1 MLYFIADVMR
11 ELDFG
16 DYNDK
21 LSKSGREVLAMA
33 IEESRKRDQNYLAA
47 EHLFLALVKVEKK
60 LFEEM
65 VRDLRLSPDDIIK
78 DISQHL
84 DLSKQYVGKGLK
96 ITFSMKSIFRLAWI
110 NTFQCGRSKIE
121 SFDLLSAIFQE
132 GNNIPVEIF
141 RLYGIEPEHVVRRIS
156 DRVKNRELQEK
167 ELKRKFDLPRHLK
180 HFTTNLNYLARQGK
194 LPPIIGR
201 EPEINKV
208 IEILSHVDRPNSVML
223 LGEPGVGKSAV
234 AEGMAQ
240 KLEFEPHMLPERLRG
255 CQVLQLHLNMLIA
268 GTMFRGM
275 FEDRI
280 ENIISELKERHDLI
294 LFIDEAHTLIGAGAA
309 LGAPA
314 DAANIFKS
322 SLARGEIRIIGATT
336 NTEYRQF
343 FQEDEALA
351 RRFRPVKIQEPSLD
365 ETRQIL
371 EGLITRF
378 ESNYSVQI
386 TDEAIDAALEMAKR
400 YNRGLHLPDKVIGW
414 LDTAAVKAQIRNEER
429 IVRKEDVVAVIA
441 EESEI
446 PQDMVIRETF
456 DRFKSIEMDLQK
468 RIVGQTEAIDKLSR
482 RLRLNK
488 GPLKEN
494 FYRPDGV
501 FLFLGPTGVGKTELA
516 KALAESLFGD
526 EHKMVRIDLSEY
538 QDSGVSIEKLIGMPR
553 GIVGSER
560 GGILTTQIRDN
571 PYTVVLLDEV
581 EKAHPHLLSLFLQV
595 FDEGWLTDGRG
606 KKVYFSDAIIIM
618 TSNLGSHLFKSAL
631 QPLGFLNERENLGV
645 LKREILKETE
655 RVFTPEFRNRIDE
668 VVVFAP
674 LSREQVKGIAER
686 YVQHIEETM
695 KPVGKRLIVTPEALD
710 EIVTLGYSYE
720 YGARFLK
727 RTIDEKIKIPL
738 TSQWNEGD
746 TFIAEVLNDQLTVHP
761 LIAELI

>member
-1 MLYFIADVMR
+1 MR

-21 LSKSGREVLAMA
+21 LSKSGREVLALA
-33 IEESRKRDQNYLAA
+33 IEESRRRDQNYLAA
-47 EHLFLALVKVEKK
+47 EHLFLALVKIERK
-60 LFEEM
+60 LFEDM
-65 VRDLRLSPDDIIK
+65 VRDMRLSPDDIIK

-121 SFDLLSAIFQE
+121 SFDLLCAIFQE

-156 DRVKNRELQEK
+156 ERVKNRELQEK

-180 HFTTNLNYLARQGK
+180 HFTTNLNYLARQNK

-201 EPEINKV
+201 EYEINKV
-208 IEILSHVDRPNSVML
+208 IEILSHIDRPNSVML

-234 AEGMAQ
+234 AEGLAQ
-240 KLEFEPHMLPERLRG
+240 RLEFEGHMMPDRLRG

-294 LFIDEAHTLIGAGAA
+294 LFVDEAHTLIGAGAA

-336 NTEYRQF
+336 TTEYRQY
-343 FQEDEALA
+343 FQEDEALS
-351 RRFRPVKIQEPSLD
+351 RRFRVVKISEPSLN
-365 ETRQIL
+365 ETRQIV
-371 EGLITRF
+371 EGLIPRF
-378 ESNYSVQI
+378 ETNYSVRI
-386 TDEAIDAALEMAKR
+386 SDEAIDTALQMAAR
-400 YNRGLHLPDKVIGW
+400 YNRALHLPDKVIGW
-414 LDTAAVKAQIRNEER
+414 LDTAAVKVQIRNEEK
-429 IVRKEDVVAVIA
+429 IVKREDVVNVIA

-446 PQDMVIRETF
+446 PQDMVVRDVS
-456 DRFKSIEMDLQK
+456 DRFDGIEERLTQ
-468 RIVGQTEAIDKLSR
+468 RVVGQVEAIDKLAQ

-494 FYRPDGV
+494 FFRPDGV

-516 KALAESLFGD
+516 KALAECLFGD

-571 PYTVVLLDEV
+571 PYTVVLLDEM

-606 KKVYFSDAIIIM
+606 KKVYFSDSLIIM

-631 QPLGFLNERENLGV
+631 QPLGFLNERENV
-645 LKREILKETE
+645 SVVKREILKEMEKT
-655 RVFTPEFRNRIDE
+655 FSPEFRNRIDE
-668 VVVFAP
+668 VIVFAP
-674 LSREQVKGIAER
+674 LTHEEVKAIAEK
-686 YVQHIEETM
+686 YLSHIEATLNEA
-695 KPVGKRLIVTPEALD
+695 GKHLIVTPEAL
-710 EIVTLGYSYE
+710 ETLVRTGYSYA

-727 RTIDEKIKIPL
+727 RTIDEKVKIPL
-738 TSQWNEGD
+738 TNQWHQGD
-746 TFIAEVLNDQLTVHP
+746 TFLAEVIADQITLRPFIPQLT
-761 LIAELI
+761 

>member
-1 MLYFIADVMR
+1 MR

-21 LSKSGREVLAMA
+21 LSKSGREVLALA
-33 IEESRKRDQNYLAA
+33 IEESRRRDQNYLAA
-47 EHLFLALVKVEKK
+47 EHLFLALVKIERK

-121 SFDLLSAIFQE
+121 SFDLLCAIFQE

-141 RLYGIEPEHVVRRIS
+141 RLYGIEPEHVVRRINE
-156 DRVKNRELQEK
+156 RVKNRELQEK

-180 HFTTNLNYLARQGK
+180 HFTTNLNYLARQNK

-201 EPEINKV
+201 DLEITKV
-208 IEILSHVDRPNSVML
+208 VEILSHIDRPNSVML
-223 LGEPGVGKSAV
+223 LGEPGVGKSAI
-234 AEGMAQ
+234 AEGLAQ
-240 KLEFEPHMLPERLRG
+240 RVEFESHAMPERLRG

-294 LFIDEAHTLIGAGAA
+294 LFVDEAHTLIGAGAA

-336 NTEYRQF
+336 TTEFRQY

-351 RRFRPVKIQEPSLD
+351 RRFRIVKINEPSLV
-365 ETRQIL
+365 ETRRIV
-371 EGLITRF
+371 EGLIPRF
-378 ESNYSVQI
+378 ETNYSVRVAE
-386 TDEAIDAALEMAKR
+386 DAIETALQMASR

-414 LDTAAVKAQIRNEER
+414 LDTAAVKVQIRDDER
-429 IVRKEDVVAVIA
+429 VVRKEDVVAVIA

-446 PQDMVIRETF
+446 PCDLIVRDISERFNDLEEKLSQRVI
-456 DRFKSIEMDLQK
+456 
-468 RIVGQTEAIDKLSR
+468 GQMEAIQKLSQ

-494 FYRPDGV
+494 FFRPDGV

-516 KALAESLFGD
+516 KALAECLFGE

-560 GGILTTQIRDN
+560 GGVLTTQIRDN
-571 PYTVVLLDEV
+571 PYTVVLLDEM

-606 KKVYFSDAIIIM
+606 KKVYFSDSIIIM
-618 TSNLGSHLFKSAL
+618 TSNLGSHFFKSAL
-631 QPLGFLNERENLGV
+631 QPLGYLNERENINV
-645 LKREILKETE
+645 IKREILKEME
-655 RVFTPEFRNRIDE
+655 RVFSPEFRNRIDE
-668 VVVFAP
+668 VIVFAP
-674 LSREQVKGIAER
+674 LTQEQVRTIAEK
-686 YVQHIEETM
+686 YLQSIEKAMLE
-695 KPVGKRLIVTPEALD
+695 VGKQLFVSPEAMDQL
-710 EIVTLGYSYE
+710 VASGYSYQ

-727 RTIDEKIKIPL
+727 RTIDERIKIPVTNL
-738 TSQWNEGD
+738 WNQAD
-746 TFIAEVLNDQLTVHP
+746 AFA
-761 LIAELI
+761 AELVDEKIVIRPMIPELT

>member
-1 MLYFIADVMR
+1 MR

-21 LSKSGREVLAMA
+21 LSKSGREVLALA
-33 IEESRKRDQNYLAA
+33 IEESRRRDQNYLAA
-47 EHLFLALVKVEKK
+47 EHLFLALAKIERK
-60 LFEEM
+60 LFEDLS
-65 VRDLRLSPDDIIK
+65 RDLRLTPDDIIK

-121 SFDLLSAIFQE
+121 SFDLLCAIFQE

-141 RLYGIEPEHVVRRIS
+141 RLYGIEPEHVVRRIT
-156 DRVKNRELQEK
+156 DRVKNRELQER
-167 ELKRKFDLPRHLK
+167 ELKKKFDLPRHLK

-201 EPEINKV
+201 EKEIWKV
-208 IEILSHVDRPNSVML
+208 VEILSHIDRPNSVML
-223 LGEPGVGKSAV
+223 LGEPGVGKSAI
-234 AEGMAQ
+234 AEGLAQ
-240 KLEFEPHMLPERLRG
+240 KLEFEGHLLPERLRG

-280 ENIISELKERHDLI
+280 ENIISELREHRELL
-294 LFIDEAHTLIGAGAA
+294 LFVDEAHTLIGAGAA

-322 SLARGEIRIIGATT
+322 SLARGEIRMIGATT
-336 NTEYRQF
+336 NTEYRQY

-351 RRFRPVKIQEPSLD
+351 RRFRMVKIKEPSLT

-371 EGLITRF
+371 EGLIPRF
-378 ESNYSVQI
+378 ESNYGVQVS
-386 TDEAIDAALEMAKR
+386 DAAIDAALDMAAR
-400 YNRGLHLPDKVIGW
+400 YGRSLHLPDKVIGW
-414 LDTAAVKAQIRNEER
+414 LDTAAVKVQIRNESKVV
-429 IVRKEDVVAVIA
+429 IKDDVVTVIA

-446 PQDMVIRETF
+446 PEDMVVRDTTE
-456 DRFKSIEMDLQK
+456 RFLDL
-468 RIVGQTEAIDKLSR
+468 EEKLSR
-482 RLRLNK
+482 RVVGQQQALEKLGLRLRLNK

-516 KALAESLFGD
+516 KALAEFLFGD
-526 EHKMVRIDLSEY
+526 EHKMIRIDLSEY

-560 GGILTTQIRDN
+560 GGILTSQLRDN
-571 PYTVVLLDEV
+571 PYTVVLLDEI
-581 EKAHPHLLSLFLQV
+581 EKAHPHLMSLFLQA

-606 KKVYFSDAIIIM
+606 KKVYFSDSIIIM

-631 QPLGFLNERENLGV
+631 QPLGYLNERENLATV
-645 LKREILKETE
+645 KREILKESE
-655 RVFTPEFRNRIDE
+655 KIFSPEFRNRIDE
-668 VVVFAP
+668 IVVFSP
-674 LSREQVKGIAER
+674 LTHDEVKEIAEN
-686 YVQHIEETM
+686 YLHQIEATLALAEKRMMVSPETLE
-695 KPVGKRLIVTPEALD
+695 KLVE
-710 EIVTLGYSYE
+710 LGYSYQ

-727 RTIDEKIKIPL
+727 RTIDEKIRLPI
-738 TSQWNEGD
+738 TTQWHEGD
-746 TFIAEVLNDQLTVHP
+746 TFVVEVIEDQIVVHP
-761 LIAELI
+761 LLSALI

>member
-1 MLYFIADVMR
+1 MR

-21 LSKSGREVLAMA
+21 LSKSGREVLALA
-33 IEESRKRDQNYLAA
+33 IEESRRRDQNYLAA
-47 EHLFLALVKVEKK
+47 EHLFLALAKIERK
-60 LFEEM
+60 LFEDLS
-65 VRDLRLSPDDIIK
+65 RDLRLSPDDIIK

-121 SFDLLSAIFQE
+121 SFDLLCAIFQE

-141 RLYGIEPEHVVRRIS
+141 RLYGIEPEHVVRRIT
-156 DRVKNRELQEK
+156 DRVKNREIQER
-167 ELKRKFDLPRHLK
+167 ELKKKFDLPRHLK

-201 EPEINKV
+201 EKEIWKV
-208 IEILSHVDRPNSVML
+208 VEILSHIDRPNSVML
-223 LGEPGVGKSAV
+223 LGEPGVGKSAI
-234 AEGMAQ
+234 AEGLAQ
-240 KLEFEPHMLPERLRG
+240 KLEFESHLLPERLRG
-255 CQVLQLHLNMLIA
+255 SQVLQLHLNMLIA

-280 ENIISELKERHDLI
+280 ENIISELREHRDLI
-294 LFIDEAHTLIGAGAA
+294 LFVDEAHTLIGAGAA

-322 SLARGEIRIIGATT
+322 SLARGEIRMIGATT
-336 NTEYRQF
+336 NTEYRQY

-351 RRFRPVKIQEPSLD
+351 RRFRSVKIKEPSVA

-371 EGLITRF
+371 EGLIPRF

-386 TDEAIDAALEMAKR
+386 SDDAIDAALEMASR
-400 YNRGLHLPDKVIGW
+400 YGRSLHLPDKVIGW
-414 LDTAAVKAQIRNEER
+414 LDTASVKVQIRGEGK
-429 IVRKEDVVAVIA
+429 IVAKEDVVSVIA

-446 PQDMVIRETF
+446 PEDMVIRDTT
-456 DRFKSIEMDLQK
+456 DRFIDLEEK
-468 RIVGQTEAIDKLSR
+468 LSRRVIGQREAIDKLAQ

-516 KALAESLFGD
+516 KTLAEFLFGD

-560 GGILTTQIRDN
+560 GGILTTQLRDN

-581 EKAHPHLLSLFLQV
+581 EKAHPHLLSLFLQA
-595 FDEGWLTDGRG
+595 FDEGWITDGRG
-606 KKVYFSDAIIIM
+606 KKVYFSDSIIIM
-618 TSNLGSHLFKSAL
+618 TSNLGSNLFKSAL
-631 QPLGFLNERENLGV
+631 QPLGFLNERENLNV
-645 LKREILKETE
+645 VKREILKESE
-655 RVFTPEFRNRIDE
+655 RVFSPEFRNRIDE

-674 LSREQVKGIAER
+674 LTHEEVKEITENYLHQIEATLAIAE
-686 YVQHIEETM
+686 
-695 KPVGKRLIVTPEALD
+695 KRIIVSPEAIEKL
-710 EIVTLGYSYE
+710 VMLGYSYH

-727 RTIDEKIKIPL
+727 RTIDEKIRLPI
-738 TSQWNEGD
+738 TTQWREGD
-746 TFIAEVLNDQLTVHP
+746 TFVVEVIDDQIVVHP
-761 LIAELI
+761 VLSALI

>member
-1 MLYFIADVMR
+1 MR

-21 LSKSGREVLAMA
+21 LSKTGRDVLALA
-33 IEESRKRDQNYLAA
+33 IEESRRRDQNYLAA
-47 EHLFLALVKVEKK
+47 EHLFLALVKVERK

-65 VRDLRLSPDDIIK
+65 VRDLRLSPEDIIK

-121 SFDLLSAIFQE
+121 SFDLLCGIFQE

-156 DRVKNRELQEK
+156 DRVKSRELQEK
-167 ELKRKFDLPRHLK
+167 ELKKKFDLPRHLK

-201 EPEINKV
+201 EHEINKV
-208 IEILSHVDRPNSVML
+208 VEILSHIDRPNSVML
-223 LGEPGVGKSAV
+223 LGEPGVGKSAI
-234 AEGMAQ
+234 AEGLAQ
-240 KLEFEPHMLPERLRG
+240 KLEFEHQTLPERLRG
-255 CQVLQLHLNMLIA
+255 CQILQLHLNMLIA

-280 ENIISELKERHDLI
+280 ENIISELREHHDLI

-336 NTEYRQF
+336 NTEYRQY

-351 RRFRPVKIQEPSLD
+351 RRFRSVKISEPSLL
-365 ETRQIL
+365 ETRRIL

-378 ESNYSVQI
+378 ETNYSVRI
-386 TDEAIDAALEMAKR
+386 SEDAIEAALEMASR
-400 YNRGLHLPDKVIGW
+400 YNRALHLPDKVIGW
-414 LDTAAVKAQIRNEER
+414 LDTAAVKVQIQNQNKV
-429 IVRKEDVVAVIA
+429 VRREDVISVIA
-441 EESEI
+441 EESDI
-446 PQDMVIRETF
+446 PSDMVIRDTAA
-456 DRFKSIEMDLQK
+456 RFENLEQDLS
-468 RIVGQTEAIDKLSR
+468 RRVVGQKEAIAKLTQ

-488 GPLKEN
+488 GPLKDN

-560 GGILTTQIRDN
+560 GGILTTQLRDN
-571 PYTVVLLDEV
+571 PYTVVLLDEM

-606 KKVYFSDAIIIM
+606 KKVYFSDAIVIM
-618 TSNLGSHLFKSAL
+618 TSNLGSHLFRSAL
-631 QPLGFLNERENLGV
+631 QPLGFLNERENINV
-645 LKREILKETE
+645 VKREILKEME
-655 RVFTPEFRNRIDE
+655 RVFSPEFRNRIDE
-668 VVVFAP
+668 VVVFSP
-674 LSREQVKGIAER
+674 LTEEEVRGIAEK
-686 YVQHIEETM
+686 YLEQIETTL
-695 KPVGKRLIVTPEALD
+695 KLASKRLIMTPQALD
-710 EIVTLGYSYE
+710 KIVSLGYSYA

-727 RTIDEKIKIPL
+727 RIIDEKIKMPI
-738 TSQWNEGD
+738 TSIWHQGE
-746 TFIAEVLNDQLTVHP
+746 TFIAEVQRDQIVVHP
-761 LIAELI
+761 LIAELT

>member
-1 MLYFIADVMR
+1 MR

-21 LSKSGREVLAMA
+21 LSKSGREVLAVA
-33 IEESRKRDQNYLAA
+33 IEESRRREQNYLAA
-47 EHLFLALVKVEKK
+47 EHLFLALVKIERK
-60 LFEEM
+60 LFEDM
-65 VRDLRLSPDDIIK
+65 ARDLRLTPDDVIK

-121 SFDLLSAIFQE
+121 SYDLLCAIFQE

-156 DRVKNRELQEK
+156 DRIKNRELQEK

-180 HFTTNLNYLARQGK
+180 HFTTNLNYMARQGK

-201 EPEINKV
+201 EKEINKV
-208 IEILSHVDRPNSVML
+208 LEVLSHVDRPNSVML
-223 LGEPGVGKSAV
+223 LGEPGVGKSAI
-234 AEGMAQ
+234 AEGLAE
-240 KLEFEPHMLPERLRG
+240 KLEFDANSVPDRIRG
-255 CQVLQLHLNMLIA
+255 CQVLQLHLNMPIA

-280 ENIISELKERHDLI
+280 ENIISELRERHDLI

-322 SLARGEIRIIGATT
+322 SLARGEIRMIGATT
-336 NTEYRQF
+336 TTEYRQF

-351 RRFRPVKIQEPSLD
+351 RRFRTVKIKEPTLS
-365 ETRQIL
+365 ETREIL
-371 EGLITRF
+371 EGLIPRF
-378 ESNYSVQI
+378 ESNYSVRI
-386 TDEAIDAALEMAKR
+386 SEEAIDTALEMASR
-400 YNRGLHLPDKVIGW
+400 YNRSLHLPDKIIGW
-414 LDTAAVKAQIRNEER
+414 LDTASVKVQINKEEKVVTR
-429 IVRKEDVVAVIA
+429 EDVVTVIA

-446 PQDMVIRETF
+446 PEDMIIRDTSE
-456 DRFKSIEMDLQK
+456 RFLTLEEGLAR
-468 RIVGQTEAIDKLSR
+468 RIVGQTEAIEKLSQ

-516 KALAESLFGD
+516 KALAECLFGD

-560 GGILTTQIRDN
+560 GGVLTTQMRDN

-581 EKAHPHLLSLFLQV
+581 EKAHPHLLGLFLQT

-606 KKVYFSDAIIIM
+606 KKVYFSDSIIIM

-631 QPLGFLNERENLGV
+631 QPLGFLNELGNMNV
-645 LKREILKETE
+645 IKREILKEME
-655 RVFTPEFRNRIDE
+655 RVFSPEFRNRIDE
-668 VVVFAP
+668 VVVFTP
-674 LSREQVKGIAER
+674 LTREEVRIIAER
-686 YVQHIEETM
+686 YLQQIEATLNES
-695 KPVGKRLIVTPEALD
+695 GKRLVISPEALD
-710 EIVTLGYSYE
+710 AIVELGYSYA

-727 RTIDEKIKIPL
+727 RTIDDKVKIPVTNRWNEADTFLVEVTSSAEKIHVRPVLASL
-738 TSQWNEGD
+738 T
-746 TFIAEVLNDQLTVHP
+746 
-761 LIAELI
+761 

>member
-1 MLYFIADVMR
+1 MR

-21 LSKSGREVLAMA
+21 LSKSGREVLALA
-33 IEESRKRDQNYLAA
+33 IEESRRRDQNYLAA
-47 EHLFLALVKVEKK
+47 EHLFLALVKIERK
-60 LFEEM
+60 LFEDM
-65 VRDLRLSPDDIIK
+65 VRDLRLNPEDITK

-121 SFDLLSAIFQE
+121 SFDLLCAIFQE

-156 DRVKNRELQEK
+156 ERVKNRELQEK

-201 EPEINKV
+201 EMEINKV

-234 AEGMAQ
+234 AEGLAQ
-240 KLEFEPHMLPERLRG
+240 RLEFEGHLMPDRLRG

-294 LFIDEAHTLIGAGAA
+294 LFVDEAHTLIGAGAA

-336 NTEYRQF
+336 TTEYRQY

-351 RRFRPVKIQEPSLD
+351 RRFRIVKIQEPSLD
-365 ETRQIL
+365 ETRQII
-371 EGLITRF
+371 EGLIPRF
-378 ESNYSVQI
+378 ESNYAVRISE
-386 TDEAIDAALEMAKR
+386 EAIDVALQMASR
-400 YNRGLHLPDKVIGW
+400 YNRSLHLPDKVIGW
-414 LDTAAVKAQIRNEER
+414 LDTAAVKVQIRNEQK
-429 IVRKEDVVAVIA
+429 IVRREDVVSVIA

-446 PQDMVIRETF
+446 PQDLVVRDVS
-456 DRFKSIEMDLQK
+456 DRFEDLEE
-468 RIVGQTEAIDKLSR
+468 RLTRRVVGQTEAIQKLVK

-516 KALAESLFGD
+516 KALAECLFGD

-538 QDSGVSIEKLIGMPR
+538 QDGGVSIEKLIGMPR

-571 PYTVVLLDEV
+571 PYTVVLLDEM
-581 EKAHPHLLSLFLQV
+581 EKAHPHLQSLFLQV

-606 KKVYFSDAIIIM
+606 KKVYFSDSIVIM
-618 TSNLGSHLFKSAL
+618 TSNIGSHLFKSAL
-631 QPLGFLNERENLGV
+631 QPLGYLNDRENV
-645 LKREILKETE
+645 NVIKREVMKEME
-655 RVFTPEFRNRIDE
+655 KGFSPEFRNRIDE
-668 VVVFAP
+668 IIVFAP
-674 LSREQVKGIAER
+674 LTREQVRTIAEKYLTNLEATLR
-686 YVQHIEETM
+686 EA
-695 KPVGKRLIVTPEALD
+695 GKNLIVTPEALD
-710 EIVTLGYSYE
+710 TLVSQGYNYA

-727 RTIDEKIKIPL
+727 RSIDEKIKIPL
-738 TSQWNEGD
+738 TTQWNESD
-746 TFIAEVLNDQLTVHP
+746 SFL
-761 LIAELI
+761 AELVEEKVTVRPFIPELT

>member
-1 MLYFIADVMR
+1 MR

-21 LSKSGREVLAMA
+21 LSKSGREVLALA
-33 IEESRKRDQNYLAA
+33 IEESRRRDQNYLAA
-47 EHLFLALVKVEKK
+47 EHLFLALVKIERK
-60 LFEEM
+60 LFEDM
-65 VRDLRLSPDDIIK
+65 VRDMRLSPDDIIK

-121 SFDLLSAIFQE
+121 SFDLLCAIFQE

-156 DRVKNRELQEK
+156 ERVKNRELQEK

-180 HFTTNLNYLARQGK
+180 HFTTNLNYLARQNK

-201 EPEINKV
+201 EYEITKV
-208 IEILSHVDRPNSVML
+208 IEILSHIDRPNSVML

-234 AEGMAQ
+234 AEGLAQ
-240 KLEFEPHMLPERLRG
+240 RLEFEGHMMPDRLRG

-294 LFIDEAHTLIGAGAA
+294 LFVDEAHTLIGAGAA

-336 NTEYRQF
+336 TTEYRQY
-343 FQEDEALA
+343 FQEDEALS
-351 RRFRPVKIQEPSLD
+351 RRFRVVKISEPSLT
-365 ETRQIL
+365 ETRQIV
-371 EGLITRF
+371 EGLIPRF
-378 ESNYSVQI
+378 ETNYSVRI
-386 TDEAIDAALEMAKR
+386 SDEAIDTALQMAAR
-400 YNRGLHLPDKVIGW
+400 YNRALHLPDKVIGW
-414 LDTAAVKAQIRNEER
+414 LDTASVKVQIRNEEK
-429 IVRKEDVVAVIA
+429 IVKREDVVNVIA

-446 PQDMVIRETF
+446 PQDMVVRDVS
-456 DRFKSIEMDLQK
+456 DRFDGLEEKLSQ
-468 RIVGQTEAIDKLSR
+468 RVVGQFEAIEKLSQ

-494 FYRPDGV
+494 FFRPDGV

-516 KALAESLFGD
+516 KALAECLFGD

-571 PYTVVLLDEV
+571 PYTVVLLDEM

-606 KKVYFSDAIIIM
+606 KKVYFSDSLIIM

-631 QPLGFLNERENLGV
+631 QPLGFLNERENV
-645 LKREILKETE
+645 NVVKREILKEME
-655 RVFTPEFRNRIDE
+655 KQFSPEFRNRIDE
-668 VVVFAP
+668 TIVFAP
-674 LSREQVKGIAER
+674 LTHLEVKAIAEK
-686 YVQHIEETM
+686 YLSQIEVTLNEA
-695 KPVGKRLIVTPEALD
+695 GKHLIMTPEAL
-710 EIVTLGYSYE
+710 EKLVTMGYSYA

-727 RTIDEKIKIPL
+727 RTIDERVKIPL
-738 TSQWNEGD
+738 TNQWHQGD
-746 TFIAEVLNDQLTVHP
+746 TFLAEVIADQITVRPFIPQLT
-761 LIAELI
+761 

>member
-1 MLYFIADVMR
+1 MR

-21 LSKSGREVLAMA
+21 LSKSGREVLALA
-33 IEESRKRDQNYLAA
+33 IEESRRRDQNYLAA
-47 EHLFLALVKVEKK
+47 EHLFLALVKIERK
-60 LFEEM
+60 LFEDM
-65 VRDLRLSPDDIIK
+65 VRDLRLNPEDITK

-121 SFDLLSAIFQE
+121 SFDLLCAIFQE

-156 DRVKNRELQEK
+156 ERVKNRELQEK

-201 EPEINKV
+201 EMEINRV

-234 AEGMAQ
+234 AEGLAQ
-240 KLEFEPHMLPERLRG
+240 RLEFEGHLMPDRLRG

-294 LFIDEAHTLIGAGAA
+294 LFVDEAHTLIGAGAA

-336 NTEYRQF
+336 TTEYRQY

-351 RRFRPVKIQEPSLD
+351 RRFRIVKIPEPTLE
-365 ETRQIL
+365 ETRQII
-371 EGLITRF
+371 EGLIPRF
-378 ESNYSVQI
+378 ESNYAVRISE
-386 TDEAIDAALEMAKR
+386 EAIEVALQMASR
-400 YNRGLHLPDKVIGW
+400 YNRSLHLPDKVIGW
-414 LDTAAVKAQIRNEER
+414 LDTASVKVQIRNEQK
-429 IVRKEDVVAVIA
+429 IVRREDVVSVIA

-446 PQDMVIRETF
+446 PQDLVVRDVS
-456 DRFKSIEMDLQK
+456 DRFEDL
-468 RIVGQTEAIDKLSR
+468 EEKLSR
-482 RLRLNK
+482 RVVGQNEAIQKLVKRLRLNK

-494 FYRPDGV
+494 FYRSDGV

-516 KALAESLFGD
+516 KALAECLFGD

-538 QDSGVSIEKLIGMPR
+538 QDGGVSIEKLIGMPR

-571 PYTVVLLDEV
+571 PYTVVLLDEM
-581 EKAHPHLLSLFLQV
+581 EKAHPHLQSLFLQV

-606 KKVYFSDAIIIM
+606 KKVYFSDAIVIM
-618 TSNLGSHLFKSAL
+618 TSNVGSHLFKSAL
-631 QPLGFLNERENLGV
+631 QPLGYLNDRENV
-645 LKREILKETE
+645 NVIKREVMKEME
-655 RVFTPEFRNRIDE
+655 KGFSPEFRNRIDE
-668 VVVFAP
+668 IIVFAP
-674 LSREQVKGIAER
+674 LTREQVRSIAEKYLTNLER
-686 YVQHIEETM
+686 TLREA
-695 KPVGKRLIVTPEALD
+695 GKNLIVTPEALD
-710 EIVTLGYSYE
+710 TLVSQGYNYA

-727 RTIDEKIKIPL
+727 RSIDEKIKIPL
-738 TSQWNEGD
+738 TTQWNESD
-746 TFIAEVLNDQLTVHP
+746 SFL
-761 LIAELI
+761 AELVEEKVTVRPFIPELT

>member
-1 MLYFIADVMR
+1 MR

-21 LSKSGREVLAMA
+21 LSKSGREVLALA
-33 IEESRKRDQNYLAA
+33 IEESRRRDQNYLAA
-47 EHLFLALVKVEKK
+47 EHLFLALVKIERK
-60 LFEEM
+60 LFEDM
-65 VRDLRLSPDDIIK
+65 VRDLRLNPEDITK

-121 SFDLLSAIFQE
+121 SFDLLCAIFQE

-156 DRVKNRELQEK
+156 ERVKNRELQEK

-201 EPEINKV
+201 EMEINRV

-234 AEGMAQ
+234 AEGLAQ
-240 KLEFEPHMLPERLRG
+240 RLEFEGHLMPDRLRG

-294 LFIDEAHTLIGAGAA
+294 LFVDEAHTLIGAGAA

-336 NTEYRQF
+336 TTEYRQY

-351 RRFRPVKIQEPSLD
+351 RRFRIVKIQEPSLE
-365 ETRQIL
+365 ETRQII
-371 EGLITRF
+371 EGLIPRF
-378 ESNYSVQI
+378 ESNYTVRISE
-386 TDEAIDAALEMAKR
+386 EAIEVALQMASR
-400 YNRGLHLPDKVIGW
+400 YNRSLHLPDKVIGW
-414 LDTAAVKAQIRNEER
+414 LDTAAVKVQIRNEQK
-429 IVRKEDVVAVIA
+429 IVRREDVVSVIA

-446 PQDMVIRETF
+446 PQDLVVRDVS
-456 DRFKSIEMDLQK
+456 DRFEDLEE
-468 RIVGQTEAIDKLSR
+468 RLSHRVVGQTEAIQKLVK

-516 KALAESLFGD
+516 KALAECLFGD

-538 QDSGVSIEKLIGMPR
+538 QDGGVSIEKLIGMPR

-571 PYTVVLLDEV
+571 PYTVVLLDEM
-581 EKAHPHLLSLFLQV
+581 EKAHPHLQSLFLQV

-606 KKVYFSDAIIIM
+606 KKVYFSDAIVIM
-618 TSNLGSHLFKSAL
+618 TSNIGSHLFKSAL
-631 QPLGFLNERENLGV
+631 QPLGYLNDRENV
-645 LKREILKETE
+645 NVIKREVMKEME
-655 RVFTPEFRNRIDE
+655 KGFSPEFRNRIDE
-668 VVVFAP
+668 IIVFAP
-674 LSREQVKGIAER
+674 LTREQVRLIAEKYLTNLER
-686 YVQHIEETM
+686 TLREA
-695 KPVGKRLIVTPEALD
+695 GKNLIVTPEALD
-710 EIVTLGYSYE
+710 TIVSQGYNYA

-727 RTIDEKIKIPL
+727 RSIDEKIKIPL
-738 TSQWNEGD
+738 TTQWNESD
-746 TFIAEVLNDQLTVHP
+746 SFLAEVLDEKVTVRPFIPELT
-761 LIAELI
+761 

>member
-1 MLYFIADVMR
+1 MR

-21 LSKSGREVLAMA
+21 LSKSGREVLALA
-33 IEESRKRDQNYLAA
+33 IEESRRRDQNYLAA
-47 EHLFLALVKVEKK
+47 EHLFLALTKIERK
-60 LFEEM
+60 LFEDM
-65 VRDLRLSPDDIIK
+65 VRDMRLSADDIIK

-96 ITFSMKSIFRLAWI
+96 ITFSLKSIFRLAWI
-110 NTFQCGRSKIE
+110 NTFQGGRSKIE
-121 SFDLLSAIFQE
+121 SFDLMCAIFQE
-132 GNNIPVEIF
+132 GNNIPVEVF
-141 RLYGIEPEHVVRRIS
+141 RLYGVEPEHVVRRIS

-201 EPEINKV
+201 ENEINKV
-208 IEILSHVDRPNSVML
+208 VEILSHIDRPNSVML
-223 LGEPGVGKSAV
+223 LGEPGVGKSAI
-234 AEGMAQ
+234 AEGLAQ
-240 KLEFEPHMLPERLRG
+240 KLEFEAHVMPERLRG

-294 LFIDEAHTLIGAGAA
+294 LFVDEAHTLIGAGAA

-336 NTEYRQF
+336 NTEYRQY

-351 RRFRPVKIQEPSLD
+351 RRFRSVKVSEPTLA

-371 EGLITRF
+371 EGLIPRF
-378 ESNYSVQI
+378 ETNYSVQI
-386 TDEAIDAALEMAKR
+386 SEEAIDAALEMAAR
-400 YNRGLHLPDKVIGW
+400 YTRSLHLPDKVIGW
-414 LDTAAVKAQIRNEER
+414 LDTAAVKVQIRNEEKV
-429 IVRKEDVVAVIA
+429 VRKEDVVAVIA
-441 EESEI
+441 EESDI
-446 PQDMVIRETF
+446 PQDMVVREVS
-456 DRFKSIEMDLQK
+456 DRFNDLEEKLAK
-468 RIVGQTEAIDKLSR
+468 RVVGQTEAIEKLAR

-494 FYRPDGV
+494 FFRPDGV

-516 KALAESLFGD
+516 KALADSLFGD
-526 EHKMVRIDLSEY
+526 EHKMVRVDLSEY
-538 QDSGVSIEKLIGMPR
+538 QDAGVSIEKLIGMPR

-560 GGILTTQIRDN
+560 GGILTTQMRDN

-581 EKAHPHLLSLFLQV
+581 EKAHPHLISLFLQV

-631 QPLGFLNERENLGV
+631 QPLGFLNERENVGV
-645 LKREILKETE
+645 IKREIMKEME
-655 RVFTPEFRNRIDE
+655 RVFSPEFRNRIDD
-668 VVVFAP
+668 VVVFMP
-674 LSREQVKGIAER
+674 LTKEEVRAIAER
-686 YVQHIEETM
+686 YLSRIEATLEA
-695 KPVGKRLIVTPEALD
+695 VNKRLIITPEALD
-710 EIVTLGYSYE
+710 KIVLQGYNYS

-738 TSQWNEGD
+738 TLQWHSGETFLAEILEGEIVVHPM
-746 TFIAEVLNDQLTVHP
+746 IAQLT
-761 LIAELI
+761 

>member
-1 MLYFIADVMR
+1 
-11 ELDFG
+11 
-16 DYNDK
+16 
-21 LSKSGREVLAMA
+21 
-33 IEESRKRDQNYLAA
+33 
-47 EHLFLALVKVEKK
+47 
-60 LFEEM
+60 M
-65 VRDLRLSPDDIIK
+65 VRDMRLSPDDIIK

-121 SFDLLSAIFQE
+121 SFDLLCAIFQE

-156 DRVKNRELQEK
+156 ERVKNRELQEK

-180 HFTTNLNYLARQGK
+180 HFTTNLNYLARQNK

-201 EPEINKV
+201 EYEISKV
-208 IEILSHVDRPNSVML
+208 IEILSHIDRPNSVML

-234 AEGMAQ
+234 AEGLAQ
-240 KLEFEPHMLPERLRG
+240 RLEFEGHLLPDRLRG

-294 LFIDEAHTLIGAGAA
+294 LFVDEAHTLIGAGAA

-336 NTEYRQF
+336 TTEYRQY

-351 RRFRPVKIQEPSLD
+351 RRFRMVKISEPSID
-365 ETRQIL
+365 ETRLIV
-371 EGLITRF
+371 EGLIPRF
-378 ESNYSVQI
+378 ETNYSVRVS
-386 TDEAIDAALEMAKR
+386 DEAIDTALQMAAR
-400 YNRGLHLPDKVIGW
+400 YNRALHLPDKVIGW
-414 LDTAAVKAQIRNEER
+414 LDTAAVKVQIRNDDKVVKR
-429 IVRKEDVVAVIA
+429 EDVVSVIA

-446 PQDMVIRETF
+446 PQDMIVRDVS
-456 DRFKSIEMDLQK
+456 DRFEGLEDKLT
-468 RIVGQTEAIDKLSR
+468 RRVVGQTEAIDKLSQ

-494 FYRPDGV
+494 FFRPDGV

-516 KALAESLFGD
+516 KALAECLFGD

-538 QDSGVSIEKLIGMPR
+538 QDGGVSIEKLIGMPR

-571 PYTVVLLDEV
+571 PYTVVLLDEM

-606 KKVYFSDAIIIM
+606 KKVYFSDSLIIM

-631 QPLGFLNERENLGV
+631 QPLGFLNERENV
-645 LKREILKETE
+645 NVVKREILKEME
-655 RVFTPEFRNRIDE
+655 RMFSPEFRNRIDD
-668 VVVFAP
+668 VIVFTP
-674 LSREQVKGIAER
+674 LTHEQVKSIAEK
-686 YVQHIEETM
+686 YLGQIERTLADS
-695 KPVGKRLIVTPEALD
+695 GKHLIVTPEALD
-710 EIVTLGYSYE
+710 KLVSLGYSYA

-727 RTIDEKIKIPL
+727 RTIDEKVKIPL
-738 TSQWNEGD
+738 TNQWHQGD
-746 TFIAEVLNDQLTVHP
+746 TFLAEVVHEQIEIKPFIPQLT
-761 LIAELI
+761 

>member
-1 MLYFIADVMR
+1 MR

-21 LSKSGREVLAMA
+21 LSKSGREVLALA
-33 IEESRKRDQNYLAA
+33 IEESRRRDQNYLAA
-47 EHLFLALVKVEKK
+47 EHLFLALVKIERK
-60 LFEEM
+60 LFEDM
-65 VRDLRLSPDDIIK
+65 VRDLRLNPDDIIK

-121 SFDLLSAIFQE
+121 SFDLLCAIFQE

-156 DRVKNRELQEK
+156 ERVKNRELQEK

-201 EPEINKV
+201 EGEINKV
-208 IEILSHVDRPNSVML
+208 VEILSHIDRPNSVML

-234 AEGMAQ
+234 AEGLAQ
-240 KLEFEPHMLPERLRG
+240 RLEFEAHLMPDRLRG

-294 LFIDEAHTLIGAGAA
+294 LFVDEAHTLIGAGAA

-336 NTEYRQF
+336 TTEYRQY

-351 RRFRPVKIQEPSLD
+351 RRFRIVKIQEPTLD
-365 ETRQIL
+365 ETRQII
-371 EGLITRF
+371 EGLIPRF
-378 ESNYSVQI
+378 ETNYSVRI
-386 TDEAIDAALEMAKR
+386 SEEAIDTALQMASR
-400 YNRGLHLPDKVIGW
+400 YNRALHLPDKVIGW
-414 LDTAAVKAQIRNEER
+414 LDTAAVKVQIRNEQKV
-429 IVRKEDVVAVIA
+429 VRREDVVSVIA

-446 PQDMVIRETF
+446 PQDLVVRDVS
-456 DRFKSIEMDLQK
+456 DRFEDLEE
-468 RIVGQTEAIDKLSR
+468 RLSRRVVGQTEALQKLVK

-516 KALAESLFGD
+516 KALAECLFGD

-538 QDSGVSIEKLIGMPR
+538 QDGGVSIEKLIGMPR

-560 GGILTTQIRDN
+560 GGILTTQMRDN
-571 PYTVVLLDEV
+571 PYTVVLLDEM
-581 EKAHPHLLSLFLQV
+581 EKAHPHLQSLFLQV

-606 KKVYFSDAIIIM
+606 KKVYFSDSIVIM
-618 TSNLGSHLFKSAL
+618 TSNVGSHLFKSAL
-631 QPLGFLNERENLGV
+631 QPLGYLNDRENV
-645 LKREILKETE
+645 NVIKREVMKEME
-655 RVFTPEFRNRIDE
+655 KNFSPEFRNRVDE
-668 VVVFAP
+668 IIVFAP
-674 LSREQVKGIAER
+674 LTREQVRAIAEKYLSNLER
-686 YVQHIEETM
+686 TLRET
-695 KPVGKRLIVTPEALD
+695 GKNLIVTPEALD
-710 EIVTLGYSYE
+710 TIVSQGYSYA

-727 RTIDEKIKIPL
+727 RSIDERIKIPL
-738 TSQWNEGD
+738 TTQWNESD
-746 TFIAEVLNDQLTVHP
+746 SFLAEVVDEKVLVRPFIPELT
-761 LIAELI
+761 

>member
-1 MLYFIADVMR
+1 MR

-21 LSKSGREVLAMA
+21 LSKSGREVLALA
-33 IEESRKRDQNYLAA
+33 IEESRRRDQNYLAA
-47 EHLFLALVKVEKK
+47 EHLFLALVKIERK
-60 LFEEM
+60 LFEDM
-65 VRDLRLSPDDIIK
+65 VRDLRLNPDDIIK

-121 SFDLLSAIFQE
+121 SFDLLCAIFQE

-156 DRVKNRELQEK
+156 ERVKNRELQEK

-201 EPEINKV
+201 EAEINKV
-208 IEILSHVDRPNSVML
+208 VEILSHIDRPNSVML

-234 AEGMAQ
+234 AEGLAQ
-240 KLEFEPHMLPERLRG
+240 RLEFEGHLMPDRLRG

-294 LFIDEAHTLIGAGAA
+294 LFVDEAHTLIGAGAA

-336 NTEYRQF
+336 TTEYRQY

-351 RRFRPVKIQEPSLD
+351 RRFRIVKIQEPTLV
-365 ETRQIL
+365 ETRQII
-371 EGLITRF
+371 EGLIPRF
-378 ESNYSVQI
+378 ETNYSVRI
-386 TDEAIDAALEMAKR
+386 SEEAIDTALQMASR
-400 YNRGLHLPDKVIGW
+400 YNRALHLPDKVIGW
-414 LDTAAVKAQIRNEER
+414 LDTAAVKVQIRNEQKV
-429 IVRKEDVVAVIA
+429 VRREDVVAVIA

-446 PQDMVIRETF
+446 PQDLVVRDVS
-456 DRFKSIEMDLQK
+456 DRFEDLEERLSQ
-468 RIVGQTEAIDKLSR
+468 RIVGQTEALQKLVK

-516 KALAESLFGD
+516 KALAECLFGD

-538 QDSGVSIEKLIGMPR
+538 QDGGVSIEKLIGMPR

-560 GGILTTQIRDN
+560 GGILTTQMRDN
-571 PYTVVLLDEV
+571 PYTVVLLDEM
-581 EKAHPHLLSLFLQV
+581 EKAHPHLQSLFLQV

-606 KKVYFSDAIIIM
+606 KKVYFSDSIVIM
-618 TSNLGSHLFKSAL
+618 TSNVGSHLFKSAL
-631 QPLGFLNERENLGV
+631 QPLGYLNDRENV
-645 LKREILKETE
+645 NVIKREVMKEME
-655 RVFTPEFRNRIDE
+655 KNFSPEFRNRVDE
-668 VVVFAP
+668 IIVFAP
-674 LSREQVKGIAER
+674 LTREQVRAIAER
-686 YVQHIEETM
+686 YLSHLERTLREL
-695 KPVGKRLIVTPEALD
+695 GKNLIVTPEALD
-710 EIVTLGYSYE
+710 TIVSQGYSYA

-727 RTIDEKIKIPL
+727 RSIDERIKIPL
-738 TSQWNEGD
+738 TTQWNESD
-746 TFIAEVLNDQLTVHP
+746 SFLAEVVEEKVMVRPFIPELT
-761 LIAELI
+761 

>member
-1 MLYFIADVMR
+1 MR

-21 LSKSGREVLAMA
+21 LSKSGREVLALA
-33 IEESRKRDQNYLAA
+33 IEESRRRDQNYLAA
-47 EHLFLALVKVEKK
+47 EHLFLALVKIERK
-60 LFEEM
+60 LFEDM
-65 VRDLRLSPDDIIK
+65 VRDLRLNPDDIIK

-121 SFDLLSAIFQE
+121 SFDLLCAIFQE

-156 DRVKNRELQEK
+156 ERVKNRELQEK

-201 EPEINKV
+201 EAEINKV
-208 IEILSHVDRPNSVML
+208 VEILSHIDRPNSVML

-234 AEGMAQ
+234 AEGLAQ
-240 KLEFEPHMLPERLRG
+240 RLEFEGHLMPDRLRG

-294 LFIDEAHTLIGAGAA
+294 LFVDEAHTLIGAGAA

-336 NTEYRQF
+336 TTEYRQY

-351 RRFRPVKIQEPSLD
+351 RRFRIVKIQEPTLD
-365 ETRQIL
+365 ETRQII
-371 EGLITRF
+371 EGLIPRF
-378 ESNYSVQI
+378 ETNYSVRI
-386 TDEAIDAALEMAKR
+386 SEEAIDIALQMASR
-400 YNRGLHLPDKVIGW
+400 YNRALHLPDKVIGW
-414 LDTAAVKAQIRNEER
+414 LDTAAVKVQIRNEQKV
-429 IVRKEDVVAVIA
+429 VRREDVVAVIA

-446 PQDMVIRETF
+446 PQDLVVRDVS
-456 DRFKSIEMDLQK
+456 DRFEDLEERLSQ
-468 RIVGQTEAIDKLSR
+468 RIVGQTEALQKLVK

-516 KALAESLFGD
+516 KALAECLFGD

-538 QDSGVSIEKLIGMPR
+538 QDGGVSIEKLIGMPR

-560 GGILTTQIRDN
+560 GGILTTQMRDN
-571 PYTVVLLDEV
+571 PYTVVLLDEM
-581 EKAHPHLLSLFLQV
+581 EKAHPHLQSLFLQV

-606 KKVYFSDAIIIM
+606 KKVYFSDSIVIM
-618 TSNLGSHLFKSAL
+618 TSNVGSHLFKSAL
-631 QPLGFLNERENLGV
+631 QPLGYLNDRENV
-645 LKREILKETE
+645 NVIKREVMKEME
-655 RVFTPEFRNRIDE
+655 KNFSPEFRNRVDE
-668 VVVFAP
+668 IIVFAP
-674 LSREQVKGIAER
+674 LTREQVRTIAER
-686 YVQHIEETM
+686 YLSHLERTLRES
-695 KPVGKRLIVTPEALD
+695 GKNLIVTPEALD
-710 EIVTLGYSYE
+710 TIVSQGYSYA

-727 RTIDEKIKIPL
+727 RSIDERIKIPL
-738 TSQWNEGD
+738 TTQWNESD
-746 TFIAEVLNDQLTVHP
+746 SFLAEVVDEKVMVRPFIPELT
-761 LIAELI
+761 

>member
-1 MLYFIADVMR
+1 MR

-21 LSKSGREVLAMA
+21 LSKSGREVLALA
-33 IEESRKRDQNYLAA
+33 IEESRRRDQNYLAA
-47 EHLFLALVKVEKK
+47 EHLFLALVKIERK
-60 LFEEM
+60 LFEDM
-65 VRDLRLSPDDIIK
+65 VRDLRLNPDDIIK

-121 SFDLLSAIFQE
+121 SFDLLCAIFQE

-156 DRVKNRELQEK
+156 ERVKNRELQEK

-201 EPEINKV
+201 ESEISKV
-208 IEILSHVDRPNSVML
+208 VEILSHIDRPNSVML

-234 AEGMAQ
+234 AEGLAQ
-240 KLEFEPHMLPERLRG
+240 RLEFEGHLMPDRLRG

-294 LFIDEAHTLIGAGAA
+294 LFVDEAHTLIGAGAA

-314 DAANIFKS
+314 DAANIFNS

-336 NTEYRQF
+336 TTEYRQY

-351 RRFRPVKIQEPSLD
+351 RRFRIVKIQEPTLD
-365 ETRQIL
+365 ETRQII
-371 EGLITRF
+371 EGLIPRF
-378 ESNYSVQI
+378 ETNYSVRI
-386 TDEAIDAALEMAKR
+386 SEEAIDIALQMASR
-400 YNRGLHLPDKVIGW
+400 YNRALHLPDKVIGW
-414 LDTAAVKAQIRNEER
+414 LDTAAVKVQIRNEQKV
-429 IVRKEDVVAVIA
+429 VRKEDVVAVIA

-446 PQDMVIRETF
+446 PQDLVVRDVS
-456 DRFKSIEMDLQK
+456 DRFEDLEERLSQ
-468 RIVGQTEAIDKLSR
+468 RIVGQTEALQKLVK

-516 KALAESLFGD
+516 KALAECLFGD

-538 QDSGVSIEKLIGMPR
+538 QDGGVSIEKLIGMPR

-560 GGILTTQIRDN
+560 GGILTTQMRDN
-571 PYTVVLLDEV
+571 PYTVVLLDEM
-581 EKAHPHLLSLFLQV
+581 EKAHPHLQSLFLQV

-606 KKVYFSDAIIIM
+606 KKVYFSDSIVIM
-618 TSNLGSHLFKSAL
+618 TSNVGSHLFKSAL
-631 QPLGFLNERENLGV
+631 QPLGYLNDRENV
-645 LKREILKETE
+645 NVIKREVMKEME
-655 RVFTPEFRNRIDE
+655 KNFSPEFRNRVDE
-668 VVVFAP
+668 IIVFAP
-674 LSREQVKGIAER
+674 LTREQVRAIAER
-686 YVQHIEETM
+686 YLSHLERTLRES
-695 KPVGKRLIVTPEALD
+695 GKNLIVTPEALD
-710 EIVTLGYSYE
+710 TIVSQGYSYA

-727 RTIDEKIKIPL
+727 RSIDERIKIPL
-738 TSQWNEGD
+738 TTQWNESD
-746 TFIAEVLNDQLTVHP
+746 SFLAEVVDEKVMVRPFIPELT
-761 LIAELI
+761 

>member
-1 MLYFIADVMR
+1 MR

-21 LSKSGREVLAMA
+21 LSKSGREVLALA
-33 IEESRKRDQNYLAA
+33 IEESRRRDQNYLAA
-47 EHLFLALVKVEKK
+47 EHLFLALVKIERK
-60 LFEEM
+60 LFEDM
-65 VRDLRLSPDDIIK
+65 VRDLRLNPEDITK

-121 SFDLLSAIFQE
+121 SFDLLCAIFQE

-156 DRVKNRELQEK
+156 ERVKNRELQEK

-201 EPEINKV
+201 EMEINKV

-234 AEGMAQ
+234 AEGLAQ
-240 KLEFEPHMLPERLRG
+240 RLEFEGHLMPDRLRG

-294 LFIDEAHTLIGAGAA
+294 LFVDEAHTLIGAGAA

-336 NTEYRQF
+336 TTEYRQY

-351 RRFRPVKIQEPSLD
+351 RRFRIVKIQEPSLD
-365 ETRQIL
+365 ETRQII
-371 EGLITRF
+371 EGLIPRF
-378 ESNYSVQI
+378 ESNYAVRISE
-386 TDEAIDAALEMAKR
+386 EAIEVALQMASR
-400 YNRGLHLPDKVIGW
+400 YNRSLHLPDKVIGW
-414 LDTAAVKAQIRNEER
+414 LDTAAVKVQIRNEQK
-429 IVRKEDVVAVIA
+429 IVRREDVVSVIA

-446 PQDMVIRETF
+446 PQDLVVRDVS
-456 DRFKSIEMDLQK
+456 DRFEDLEE
-468 RIVGQTEAIDKLSR
+468 RLTRRVVGQTEAIQKLVK

-516 KALAESLFGD
+516 KALAECLFGD

-538 QDSGVSIEKLIGMPR
+538 QDGGVSIEKLIGMPR

-571 PYTVVLLDEV
+571 PYTVVLLDEM
-581 EKAHPHLLSLFLQV
+581 EKAHPHLQSLFLQV

-606 KKVYFSDAIIIM
+606 KKVYFSDAIVIM
-618 TSNLGSHLFKSAL
+618 TSNIGSHLFKSAL
-631 QPLGFLNERENLGV
+631 QPLGYLNDRENV
-645 LKREILKETE
+645 NVIKCEVMKEME
-655 RVFTPEFRNRIDE
+655 KGFSPEFRNRIDE
-668 VVVFAP
+668 IIVFAP
-674 LSREQVKGIAER
+674 LTREQVRTIAEK
-686 YVQHIEETM
+686 YLMNLETTLREA
-695 KPVGKRLIVTPEALD
+695 GKNLIVTPEALD
-710 EIVTLGYSYE
+710 TLVSQGYNYA

-727 RTIDEKIKIPL
+727 RSIDEKIKIPL
-738 TSQWNEGD
+738 TTQWNESD
-746 TFIAEVLNDQLTVHP
+746 SFL
-761 LIAELI
+761 AELVEEKVTVRPFIPELT

>member
-1 MLYFIADVMR
+1 MR

-47 EHLFLALVKVEKK
+47 EHLFLALVRVEKR

-121 SFDLLSAIFQE
+121 SFDLMSAIFQE

-167 ELKRKFDLPRHLK
+167 ELKRKFDIPRHLK

-201 EPEINKV
+201 EQELNKV

-234 AEGMAQ
+234 AEGLAQ
-240 KLEFEPHMLPERLRG
+240 KLEFEPQLLPERLRG

-280 ENIISELKERHDLI
+280 ENIISELKEHHDLI

-351 RRFRPVKIQEPSLD
+351 RRFRPVKIQEPSLG

-371 EGLITRF
+371 EGLVARF
-378 ESNYSVQI
+378 ETNYSVQI
-386 TDEAIDAALEMAKR
+386 TEDAIDAALDMAKR

-414 LDTAAVKAQIRNEER
+414 LDTAAVKAQIRNEDR
-429 IVRKEDVVAVIA
+429 IVRKDDVVAVIA

-446 PQDMVIRETF
+446 PQDMVIRDTF
-456 DRFKSIEMDLQK
+456 DRFRALETDLAK
-468 RIVGQTEAIDKLSR
+468 RVVGQTEAIDKLAR
-482 RLRLNK
+482 RLKLNK

-516 KALAESLFGD
+516 KALAECLFGD
-526 EHKMVRIDLSEY
+526 DHKMVRIDLSEY

-631 QPLGFLNERENLGV
+631 QPLGFLNERENLNV
-645 LKREILKETE
+645 LKREILKEME

-674 LSREQVKGIAER
+674 LTREQVKGIAER
-686 YVQHIEETM
+686 YFLQIEEAL
-695 KPVGKRLIVTPEALD
+695 KLAGKRLIVTPEALD
-710 EIVTLGYSYE
+710 HIVTIGYSYE

-727 RTIDEKIKIPL
+727 RTIDEKIKIPI
-738 TSQWNEGD
+738 TSQWSEGD
-746 TFIAEVLNDQLTVHP
+746 TFIAEVLNEQLTVHP

>member
-1 MLYFIADVMR
+1 MR

-21 LSKSGREVLAMA
+21 LSKSGREVLALA
-33 IEESRKRDQNYLAA
+33 IEESRRRDQNYLAA
-47 EHLFLALVKVEKK
+47 EHLFLALVKIERK
-60 LFEEM
+60 LFEDM
-65 VRDLRLSPDDIIK
+65 VRDMRLSPDDIIK

-121 SFDLLSAIFQE
+121 SFDLLCAIFQE

-156 DRVKNRELQEK
+156 ERVKNRELQEK

-180 HFTTNLNYLARQGK
+180 HFTTNLNYLARQNK

-201 EPEINKV
+201 EYEISKV
-208 IEILSHVDRPNSVML
+208 IEILSHIDRPNSVML

-234 AEGMAQ
+234 AEGLAQ
-240 KLEFEPHMLPERLRG
+240 RLEFEGHLLPDRLRG

-294 LFIDEAHTLIGAGAA
+294 LFVDEAHTLIGAGAA

-336 NTEYRQF
+336 TTEYRQY

-351 RRFRPVKIQEPSLD
+351 RRFRMVKISEPSID
-365 ETRQIL
+365 ETRLIV
-371 EGLITRF
+371 EGLIPRF
-378 ESNYSVQI
+378 ETNYSVRVS
-386 TDEAIDAALEMAKR
+386 DEAIDTALQMAAR
-400 YNRGLHLPDKVIGW
+400 YNRALHLPDKVIGW
-414 LDTAAVKAQIRNEER
+414 LDTAAVKVQIRNDDKVVKR
-429 IVRKEDVVAVIA
+429 EDVVSVIA

-446 PQDMVIRETF
+446 PQDMIVRDVS
-456 DRFKSIEMDLQK
+456 DRFEGLEDKLT
-468 RIVGQTEAIDKLSR
+468 RRVVGQTEAIEKLSQ

-494 FYRPDGV
+494 FFRPDGV

-516 KALAESLFGD
+516 KALAECLFGD

-538 QDSGVSIEKLIGMPR
+538 QDGGVSIEKLIGMPR

-571 PYTVVLLDEV
+571 PYTVVLLDEM

-606 KKVYFSDAIIIM
+606 KKVYFSDSLIIM

-631 QPLGFLNERENLGV
+631 QPLGFLNERENINV
-645 LKREILKETE
+645 VKREILKEME
-655 RVFTPEFRNRIDE
+655 RMFSPEFRNRIDD
-668 VVVFAP
+668 VIVFTP
-674 LSREQVKGIAER
+674 LTHEQVKAIAEK
-686 YVQHIEETM
+686 YLQQIERTLAES
-695 KPVGKRLIVTPEALD
+695 GKHLIVTPEALD
-710 EIVTLGYSYE
+710 KLVSLGYSYA

-727 RTIDEKIKIPL
+727 RTIDEKVKIPL
-738 TSQWNEGD
+738 TNQWHQGD
-746 TFIAEVLNDQLTVHP
+746 TFLAEVVKEQVEIKPFIPQLT
-761 LIAELI
+761 

>member
-1 MLYFIADVMR
+1 MR

-21 LSKSGREVLAMA
+21 LSKSGREVLALA
-33 IEESRKRDQNYLAA
+33 IEESRRRDQNYLAA
-47 EHLFLALVKVEKK
+47 EHLFLALVKIERK
-60 LFEEM
+60 LFEDM
-65 VRDLRLSPDDIIK
+65 VRDMRLSSDDIIK

-96 ITFSMKSIFRLAWI
+96 ITFSLKSIFRLAWI
-110 NTFQCGRSKIE
+110 NTFQGGRSKIE
-121 SFDLLSAIFQE
+121 SFDLLCAIFQE
-132 GNNIPVEIF
+132 GNNIPVEVF
-141 RLYGIEPEHVVRRIS
+141 RLYGVEPEHVVRRIG

-201 EPEINKV
+201 DAEISKV

-223 LGEPGVGKSAV
+223 LGEPGVGKSAI
-234 AEGMAQ
+234 AEGLAQ
-240 KLEFEPHMLPERLRG
+240 RLEFESHLLPERLRG

-280 ENIISELKERHDLI
+280 ENIISELKERHDLL
-294 LFIDEAHTLIGAGAA
+294 LFVDEAHSLIGAGAA

-314 DAANIFKS
+314 DAASIFKS

-336 NTEYRQF
+336 NTEYRQY

-351 RRFRPVKIQEPSLD
+351 RRFRPVKVVEPTLQ

-371 EGLITRF
+371 EGLIPRF
-378 ESNYSVQI
+378 ETNYGVQI
-386 TDEAIDAALEMAKR
+386 SEEAIDTALEMAAR
-400 YNRGLHLPDKVIGW
+400 YTRSLHLPDKVIGW
-414 LDTAAVKAQIRNEER
+414 LDTAAVKVQIRNEEKV
-429 IVRKEDVVAVIA
+429 VRKEDVVVVIA
-441 EESEI
+441 EESDI
-446 PQDMVIRETF
+446 PRDMVAREVS
-456 DRFKSIEMDLQK
+456 DRFQDIEEKLA
-468 RIVGQTEAIDKLSR
+468 RRVVGQTEAIDKLAR

-488 GPLKEN
+488 GPLKDN
-494 FYRPDGV
+494 FFRPDGV

-516 KALAESLFGD
+516 KALGEGLFGD
-526 EHKMVRIDLSEY
+526 EQKMVRIDLSEY
-538 QDSGVSIEKLIGMPR
+538 QDAGVSIEKLIGMPR
-553 GIVGSER
+553 GIVGSDR
-560 GGILTTQIRDN
+560 GGVLTTQMRDN
-571 PYTVVLLDEV
+571 PYTVLLLDEV
-581 EKAHPHLLSLFLQV
+581 EKAHPHLISLFLQV

-631 QPLGFLNERENLGV
+631 QPLGFLNERENLNV
-645 LKREILKETE
+645 IKREIMKEME
-655 RVFTPEFRNRIDE
+655 RVFSPEFRNRIDE
-668 VVVFAP
+668 VVVFMP
-674 LSREQVKGIAER
+674 LTKEEVRTIAER
-686 YVQHIEETM
+686 YLQKVEATLEAS
-695 KPVGKRLIVTPEALD
+695 GKRLITTPEALD
-710 EIVTLGYSYE
+710 KIVLQGYNYA

-727 RTIDEKIKIPL
+727 RTIDEKIKIPITL
-738 TSQWNEGD
+738 MWQQGD
-746 TFIAEVLNDQLTVHP
+746 TFLAEIQEGEIVVHP
-761 LIAELI
+761 MIATLA

>member
-1 MLYFIADVMR
+1 MR

-21 LSKSGREVLAMA
+21 LSKSGREVLALA
-33 IEESRKRDQNYLAA
+33 IEESRRRDQNYLAA
-47 EHLFLALVKVEKK
+47 EHLFLALVKIERK
-60 LFEEM
+60 LFEDM
-65 VRDLRLSPDDIIK
+65 VRDLRLNPDDIIK

-121 SFDLLSAIFQE
+121 SFDLLCAIFQE

-156 DRVKNRELQEK
+156 ERVKNRELQEK

-201 EPEINKV
+201 EGEISKV
-208 IEILSHVDRPNSVML
+208 IEILSHIDRPNSVML

-234 AEGMAQ
+234 AEGLAQ
-240 KLEFEPHMLPERLRG
+240 RLEFENHLMPDRLRG

-294 LFIDEAHTLIGAGAA
+294 LFVDEAHTLIGAGAA

-336 NTEYRQF
+336 TTEYRQY

-351 RRFRPVKIQEPSLD
+351 RRFRIVKISEPTLN
-365 ETRQIL
+365 ETRLII
-371 EGLITRF
+371 EGLIPRF
-378 ESNYSVQI
+378 ETNYSVRI
-386 TDEAIDAALEMAKR
+386 SDEAIDTALQMASR
-400 YNRGLHLPDKVIGW
+400 YNRALHLPDKVIGW
-414 LDTAAVKAQIRNEER
+414 LDTAAVKVQIRNEQK
-429 IVRKEDVVAVIA
+429 IVRREDIVAVIA

-446 PQDMVIRETF
+446 PEDLVVRTVS
-456 DRFKSIEMDLQK
+456 DRFEDL
-468 RIVGQTEAIDKLSR
+468 EDKLSQR
-482 RLRLNK
+482 VVGQNEAIVKLVKRLRLNK

-516 KALAESLFGD
+516 KALAECLFGD

-538 QDSGVSIEKLIGMPR
+538 QDGGVSIEKLIGMPR

-571 PYTVVLLDEV
+571 PYTVVLLDEM
-581 EKAHPHLLSLFLQV
+581 EKAHPHLQSLFLQV

-606 KKVYFSDAIIIM
+606 KKVYFSDSIIIM

-631 QPLGFLNERENLGV
+631 QPLGYLNDRENV
-645 LKREILKETE
+645 NVIKREVMKEME
-655 RVFTPEFRNRIDE
+655 KQFSPEFRNRVDE
-668 VVVFAP
+668 IIVFAP
-674 LSREQVKGIAER
+674 LTRAEVRLIAEK
-686 YVQHIEETM
+686 YLNHLETTLRES
-695 KPVGKRLIVTPEALD
+695 GKNLIVTPEALD
-710 EIVTLGYSYE
+710 TLVSQGYSYA

-727 RTIDEKIKIPL
+727 RSIDEKIKIPL
-738 TSQWNEGD
+738 TTKWNESD
-746 TFIAEVLNDQLTVHP
+746 SFLAEVVDEKVVVRAFIPELT
-761 LIAELI
+761 

>member
-1 MLYFIADVMR
+1 MR

-21 LSKSGREVLAMA
+21 LSKSGRDVLALA
-33 IEESRKRDQNYLAA
+33 IEESRRRDQNYLAA
-47 EHLFLALVKVEKK
+47 EHLFLALVKVERK

-65 VRDLRLSPDDIIK
+65 VRDLRLSPEDIIK

-121 SFDLLSAIFQE
+121 SFDLLCGIFQE

-156 DRVKNRELQEK
+156 DRVKSRELQEK
-167 ELKRKFDLPRHLK
+167 ELKKKFDLPRHLK

-194 LPPIIGR
+194 LPPLIGR
-201 EPEINKV
+201 EQEINKV
-208 IEILSHVDRPNSVML
+208 VEILSHIDRPNSVML
-223 LGEPGVGKSAV
+223 LGEPGVGKSAI
-234 AEGMAQ
+234 AEGLAQ
-240 KLEFEPHMLPERLRG
+240 KLEFEHQTLPERLRG
-255 CQVLQLHLNMLIA
+255 CQILQLHLNMLIA

-280 ENIISELKERHDLI
+280 ENIISELREHHDLI

-336 NTEYRQF
+336 NTEYRQY

-351 RRFRPVKIQEPSLD
+351 RRFRSVKISEPSLL

-378 ESNYSVQI
+378 ETNYSVRI
-386 TDEAIDAALEMAKR
+386 SEDAIEAALEMASR
-400 YNRGLHLPDKVIGW
+400 YNRALHLPDKVIGW
-414 LDTAAVKAQIRNEER
+414 LDTAAVKAQIQNQNKV
-429 IVRKEDVVAVIA
+429 VRREDVISVIA
-441 EESEI
+441 EESDI
-446 PQDMVIRETF
+446 PSDMVIRDTAA
-456 DRFKSIEMDLQK
+456 RFENLEQDLS
-468 RIVGQTEAIDKLSR
+468 RRVVGQKVAIAKLTQ

-488 GPLKEN
+488 GPLKDN

-560 GGILTTQIRDN
+560 GGILTTQLRDN
-571 PYTVVLLDEV
+571 PYTVVLLDEM

-606 KKVYFSDAIIIM
+606 KKVYFSDAIVIM
-618 TSNLGSHLFKSAL
+618 TSNLGSHLFRSAL
-631 QPLGFLNERENLGV
+631 QPLGFLNERENINV
-645 LKREILKETE
+645 VKREILKEME
-655 RVFTPEFRNRIDE
+655 RVFSPEFRNRIDE
-668 VVVFAP
+668 VVVFSP
-674 LSREQVKGIAER
+674 LTEEEVRGIAEK
-686 YVQHIEETM
+686 YLEQIDATL
-695 KPVGKRLIVTPEALD
+695 KLAGKRLIMTPQALD
-710 EIVTLGYSYE
+710 KIVSLGYSYA

-727 RTIDEKIKIPL
+727 RTIDEKIKMPI
-738 TSQWNEGD
+738 TSMWHQGD
-746 TFIAEVLNDQLTVHP
+746 TFIAEIQRDQIVVHP
-761 LIAELI
+761 LIAELA

>member
-1 MLYFIADVMR
+1 MR

-21 LSKSGREVLAMA
+21 LSKSGREVLALA
-33 IEESRKRDQNYLAA
+33 IEESRRRDQNYLAA
-47 EHLFLALVKVEKK
+47 EHLFLALVKIERK
-60 LFEEM
+60 LFEDM
-65 VRDLRLSPDDIIK
+65 VRDLRLNPEDITK

-121 SFDLLSAIFQE
+121 SFDLLCAIFQE

-156 DRVKNRELQEK
+156 ERVKNRELQEK

-201 EPEINKV
+201 EMEINKV
-208 IEILSHVDRPNSVML
+208 VEILSHVDRPNSVML

-234 AEGMAQ
+234 AEGLAQ
-240 KLEFEPHMLPERLRG
+240 RLEFEGHLMPDRLRG

-294 LFIDEAHTLIGAGAA
+294 LFVDEAHTLIGAGAA

-336 NTEYRQF
+336 TTEYRQY

-351 RRFRPVKIQEPSLD
+351 RRFRIVKIPEPSLE
-365 ETRQIL
+365 ETRQII
-371 EGLITRF
+371 EGLIPRF
-378 ESNYSVQI
+378 ESNYAVRISE
-386 TDEAIDAALEMAKR
+386 EAIEVALQMSSR
-400 YNRGLHLPDKVIGW
+400 YNRSLHLPDKVIGW
-414 LDTAAVKAQIRNEER
+414 LDTAAVKVQIRNEQK
-429 IVRKEDVVAVIA
+429 IVRREDVVSVIA

-446 PQDMVIRETF
+446 PQDLVVRDVS
-456 DRFKSIEMDLQK
+456 DRFEDLEE
-468 RIVGQTEAIDKLSR
+468 RLTRRVVGQTEAIQKLVK

-516 KALAESLFGD
+516 KALAECLFGD

-538 QDSGVSIEKLIGMPR
+538 QDGGVSIEKLIGMPR

-571 PYTVVLLDEV
+571 PYTVVLLDEM
-581 EKAHPHLLSLFLQV
+581 EKAHPHLQSLFLQV

-606 KKVYFSDAIIIM
+606 KKVYFSDAIVIM
-618 TSNLGSHLFKSAL
+618 TSNIGSHLFKSAL
-631 QPLGFLNERENLGV
+631 QPLGYLNDRENV
-645 LKREILKETE
+645 HVIKREVMKEME
-655 RVFTPEFRNRIDE
+655 KGFSPEFRNRIDE
-668 VVVFAP
+668 IIVFAP
-674 LSREQVKGIAER
+674 LTREQVRSIAEK
-686 YVQHIEETM
+686 YLTNLETTLREA
-695 KPVGKRLIVTPEALD
+695 GKNLIVTPEALD
-710 EIVTLGYSYE
+710 TLVSQGYNYA

-727 RTIDEKIKIPL
+727 RSIDEKIKIPL
-738 TSQWNEGD
+738 TTQWNESD
-746 TFIAEVLNDQLTVHP
+746 SFL
-761 LIAELI
+761 AELVDEKVTVRPFIPELT

>member
-1 MLYFIADVMR
+1 MR

-21 LSKSGREVLAMA
+21 LSKSGREVLALA
-33 IEESRKRDQNYLAA
+33 IEESRRRDQNYLAA
-47 EHLFLALVKVEKK
+47 EHLFLALVKIERK
-60 LFEEM
+60 LFDEM
-65 VRDLRLSPDDIIK
+65 VRDMRLSPDDIIK

-121 SFDLLSAIFQE
+121 SFDLLCAIFQE

-180 HFTTNLNYLARQGK
+180 HFTTNLNYLARQNK
-194 LPPIIGR
+194 LPPFIGR
-201 EPEINKV
+201 DHEINRV
-208 IEILSHVDRPNSVML
+208 IEILSHIDRPNSVML

-234 AEGMAQ
+234 AEGLAQ
-240 KLEFEPHMLPERLRG
+240 RLEYEAHLLPDRLRG

-280 ENIISELKERHDLI
+280 ENIISELRERHDLL
-294 LFIDEAHTLIGAGAA
+294 LFVDEAHTLIGAGAA

-336 NTEYRQF
+336 TTEYRQY

-351 RRFRPVKIQEPSLD
+351 RRFRVVKISEPSLE
-365 ETRQIL
+365 ETRQIV
-371 EGLITRF
+371 EGLVPRF
-378 ESNYSVQI
+378 EMNYSVQI
-386 TDEAIDAALEMAKR
+386 SDEAIDAALQMASR

-414 LDTAAVKAQIRNEER
+414 LDTAAVKVQIRNEQK
-429 IVRKEDVVAVIA
+429 IVKREDVVSVIA

-446 PQDMVIRETF
+446 PQDLVVRDVS
-456 DRFKSIEMDLQK
+456 DRFDDLEEK
-468 RIVGQTEAIDKLSR
+468 LMERVIGQTEAIHKLAQ

-494 FYRPDGV
+494 FYKSDGV

-516 KALAESLFGD
+516 KALAECLFGD

-553 GIVGSER
+553 GIVGSDR

-571 PYTVVLLDEV
+571 PYTVVLLDEM

-606 KKVYFSDAIIIM
+606 KKVYFSDSVIIM
-618 TSNLGSHLFKSAL
+618 TSNLGSNLFKAAL
-631 QPLGFLNERENLGV
+631 QPLGFLNERENINV
-645 LKREILKETE
+645 VKREILKEME
-655 RVFTPEFRNRIDE
+655 RVFSPEFRNRIDE
-668 VVVFAP
+668 VIVFAP
-674 LSREQVKGIAER
+674 LTREQVQLIAEK
-686 YVQHIEETM
+686 YLHQIEAALLEA
-695 KPVGKRLIVTPEALD
+695 GKQLIITPEALD
-710 EIVTLGYSYE
+710 RLVTHGYSYA

-727 RTIDEKIKIPL
+727 RTIDEKIKIPI
-738 TSQWNEGD
+738 TNQWHQGD
-746 TFIAEVLNDQLTVHP
+746 TFLAEVLQEEVVVRPFIPELT
-761 LIAELI
+761 

>member
-1 MLYFIADVMR
+1 MR

-21 LSKSGREVLAMA
+21 LSKSGREVLALA
-33 IEESRKRDQNYLAA
+33 IEESRRRDQNYLAA
-47 EHLFLALVKVEKK
+47 EHLFLALVKIERK
-60 LFEEM
+60 LFEDM
-65 VRDLRLSPDDIIK
+65 VRDLRLNPDDIIK

-121 SFDLLSAIFQE
+121 SFDLLCAIFQE

-156 DRVKNRELQEK
+156 ERVKNRELQEK

-201 EPEINKV
+201 EGEINKV
-208 IEILSHVDRPNSVML
+208 VEILSHIDRPNSVML

-234 AEGMAQ
+234 AEGLAQ
-240 KLEFEPHMLPERLRG
+240 RLEYEAHLLPDRLRG

-294 LFIDEAHTLIGAGAA
+294 LFVDEAHTLIGAGAA

-336 NTEYRQF
+336 NTEYRQY

-351 RRFRPVKIQEPSLD
+351 RRFRVIKIQEPTLD
-365 ETRQIL
+365 ETRQII
-371 EGLITRF
+371 EGLVPRF
-378 ESNYSVQI
+378 ETNYSVRI
-386 TDEAIDAALEMAKR
+386 SEEAIDIALQMASR
-400 YNRGLHLPDKVIGW
+400 YNRALHLPDKVIGW
-414 LDTAAVKAQIRNEER
+414 LDTAAVKVQIRNEQKV
-429 IVRKEDVVAVIA
+429 VRKEDVVAVIA

-446 PQDMVIRETF
+446 PQDLVVRHVS
-456 DRFKSIEMDLQK
+456 DRFEDLEEK
-468 RIVGQTEAIDKLSR
+468 LGRRVVGQNEAVQKLVK

-516 KALAESLFGD
+516 KALAECLFGD

-538 QDSGVSIEKLIGMPR
+538 QDGGVSIEKLIGMPR

-560 GGILTTQIRDN
+560 GGILTTQMRDN
-571 PYTVVLLDEV
+571 PYTVVLLDEM
-581 EKAHPHLLSLFLQV
+581 EKAHPHLQSLFLQV

-606 KKVYFSDAIIIM
+606 KKVYFSDAIVIM
-618 TSNLGSHLFKSAL
+618 TSNLGSNLFKSAL
-631 QPLGFLNERENLGV
+631 QPLGYLNDRENVNVIKREV
-645 LKREILKETE
+645 LKEMEKS
-655 RVFTPEFRNRIDE
+655 FSPEFRNRVDE
-668 VVVFAP
+668 IIVFTP
-674 LSREQVKGIAER
+674 LTKEQVRSIAEK
-686 YVQHIEETM
+686 YLGSLEATM
-695 KPVGKRLIVTPEALD
+695 REAGKNLIVTPEALD
-710 EIVTLGYSYE
+710 TIVSQGYSYA

-727 RTIDEKIKIPL
+727 RSIDERIKIPL
-738 TSQWNEGD
+738 TTQWNESD
-746 TFIAEVLNDQLTVHP
+746 SFLAEVVEEKVVVRPFIPELT
-761 LIAELI
+761 

>member
-1 MLYFIADVMR
+1 MR

-21 LSKSGREVLAMA
+21 LSKSGREVLALA
-33 IEESRKRDQNYLAA
+33 IEESRRRDQNYLAA
-47 EHLFLALVKVEKK
+47 EHLFLALVKIERK
-60 LFEEM
+60 LFDDM
-65 VRDLRLSPDDIIK
+65 VRDMRLSPDDIIK

-121 SFDLLSAIFQE
+121 SFDLLCAIFQE

-156 DRVKNRELQEK
+156 ERVKNRELQEK

-180 HFTTNLNYLARQGK
+180 HFTTNLNYLARQNK

-201 EPEINKV
+201 EMEINKV
-208 IEILSHVDRPNSVML
+208 IEILSHIDRPNSVML

-234 AEGMAQ
+234 AEGLAQ
-240 KLEFEPHMLPERLRG
+240 RLEFEGHLMPDRLRG

-294 LFIDEAHTLIGAGAA
+294 LFVDEAHTLIGAGAA

-336 NTEYRQF
+336 NTEYRQY
-343 FQEDEALA
+343 FQEDEALS
-351 RRFRPVKIQEPSLD
+351 RRFRVVKIGEPTLD
-365 ETRQIL
+365 ETRLII
-371 EGLITRF
+371 EGLVSRF
-378 ESNYSVQI
+378 ETNYSVRI
-386 TDEAIDAALEMAKR
+386 SEEAIDAALQMASR
-400 YNRGLHLPDKVIGW
+400 YNRALHLPDKVIGW
-414 LDTAAVKAQIRNEER
+414 LDTAAVKVQIRNEEK
-429 IVRKEDVVAVIA
+429 IVRKDDVVSVIA

-446 PQDMVIRETF
+446 PEDLIVRDVS
-456 DRFKSIEMDLQK
+456 DRFEELEEKLSQRVI
-468 RIVGQTEAIDKLSR
+468 GQNEAILKLAQ

-488 GPLKEN
+488 GPLKDN
-494 FYRPDGV
+494 FFRPDGV

-516 KALAESLFGD
+516 KALAECLFGD

-560 GGILTTQIRDN
+560 GGILTTQMRDN
-571 PYTVVLLDEV
+571 PYTVVLLDEM
-581 EKAHPHLLSLFLQV
+581 EKAHPHLMSLFLQV

-606 KKVYFSDAIIIM
+606 KKVYFSDSIIIM

-631 QPLGFLNERENLGV
+631 QPLGYLNERQDVNV
-645 LKREILKETE
+645 IKREIMKEME
-655 RVFTPEFRNRIDE
+655 RSFSPEFRNRLDD

-674 LSREQVKGIAER
+674 LTHEQVRVIAEK
-686 YVQHIEETM
+686 YLSLLENTLEEA
-695 KPVGKRLIVTPEALD
+695 GKRLIISPEAL
-710 EIVTLGYSYE
+710 EKVVSLGYSYA

-727 RTIDEKIKIPL
+727 RTIDEKVKIPI
-738 TSQWNEGD
+738 TTHWNQAD
-746 TFIAEVLNDQLTVHP
+746 TFLAEVLDDELVVRP
-761 LIAELI
+761 LIATLT

>member
-1 MLYFIADVMR
+1 MR

-21 LSKSGREVLAMA
+21 LSKSGRDVLALA
-33 IEESRKRDQNYLAA
+33 IEESRRRDQNYLAA
-47 EHLFLALVKVEKK
+47 EHLFLALVKIERK
-60 LFEEM
+60 LFDDM
-65 VRDLRLSPDDIIK
+65 VRDLRLSPEDIIK

-121 SFDLLSAIFQE
+121 SFDLLCGIFQE

-156 DRVKNRELQEK
+156 DRVKSRELQEK
-167 ELKRKFDLPRHLK
+167 ELKKKFDLPRHLK

-201 EPEINKV
+201 ELEINKV
-208 IEILSHVDRPNSVML
+208 IEILSHIDRPNSVML
-223 LGEPGVGKSAV
+223 LGEPGVGKSAI
-234 AEGMAQ
+234 AEGLAQ
-240 KLEFEPHMLPERLRG
+240 KLEFEYQLLPERLRG
-255 CQVLQLHLNMLIA
+255 CQILQLHLNMLIA

-280 ENIISELKERHDLI
+280 ENIISELREHHDLI

-336 NTEYRQF
+336 NTEYRQY

-351 RRFRPVKIQEPSLD
+351 RRFRSVKISEPSLN
-365 ETRQIL
+365 EARQIL
-371 EGLITRF
+371 EGLVSRF
-378 ESNYSVQI
+378 ETNYSVRI
-386 TDEAIDAALEMAKR
+386 GEDAIETALQMASR
-400 YNRGLHLPDKVIGW
+400 YNRALHLPDKVIGW
-414 LDTAAVKAQIRNEER
+414 LDTAAVKVQIRNENKM
-429 IVRKEDVVAVIA
+429 VRREDVISVIA
-441 EESEI
+441 EESDI
-446 PQDMVIRETF
+446 PSDMVIRDTAARFENLETELS
-456 DRFKSIEMDLQK
+456 R
-468 RIVGQTEAIDKLSR
+468 RVVGQKEAIAKLTQ

-488 GPLKEN
+488 GPLKDN

-516 KALAESLFGD
+516 KALAETLFGD

-560 GGILTTQIRDN
+560 GGILTTQLRDN
-571 PYTVVLLDEV
+571 PYTVVLLDEM

-606 KKVYFSDAIIIM
+606 KKVYFSDAIVIM
-618 TSNLGSHLFKSAL
+618 TSNLGSNLFKSAL
-631 QPLGFLNERENLGV
+631 QPLGFLNERENLNV
-645 LKREILKETE
+645 VKREILKEME
-655 RVFTPEFRNRIDE
+655 RLFSPEFRNRIDE

-674 LSREQVKGIAER
+674 LTHEEVKGIAEK
-686 YVQHIEETM
+686 YLEQIEATLN
-695 KPVGKRLIVTPEALD
+695 PASKRLIVTPQAL
-710 EIVTLGYSYE
+710 EKLVTLGYSYT

-727 RTIDEKIKIPL
+727 RTIDERIKMPL
-738 TSQWNEGD
+738 TSMWHQGD
-746 TFIAEVLNDQLTVHP
+746 TFIAEILEDQLVVHP
-761 LIAELI
+761 LIATLT

>member
-1 MLYFIADVMR
+1 MR

-21 LSKSGREVLAMA
+21 LSKSGREVLALA
-33 IEESRKRDQNYLAA
+33 IEESRRRDQNYLAA
-47 EHLFLALVKVEKK
+47 EHLFLALVKIERK
-60 LFEEM
+60 LFDEM
-65 VRDLRLSPDDIIK
+65 VRDMRLSPDDIIK

-121 SFDLLSAIFQE
+121 SFDLLCAIFQE

-156 DRVKNRELQEK
+156 ERVKNRDLQEK

-180 HFTTNLNYLARQGK
+180 HFTTNLNYLARQNK
-194 LPPIIGR
+194 LPPFIGR
-201 EPEINKV
+201 DHEINRV
-208 IEILSHVDRPNSVML
+208 IEILSHIDRPNSVML

-234 AEGMAQ
+234 AEGLAQ
-240 KLEFEPHMLPERLRG
+240 RLEYEAHLLPDRLRG

-280 ENIISELKERHDLI
+280 ENIISELRERHDLL
-294 LFIDEAHTLIGAGAA
+294 LFVDEAHTLIGAGAA

-314 DAANIFKS
+314 DAANILKS

-336 NTEYRQF
+336 TTEYRQY

-351 RRFRPVKIQEPSLD
+351 RRFRVVKISEPSLE
-365 ETRQIL
+365 ETRQIV
-371 EGLITRF
+371 EGLVPRF
-378 ESNYSVQI
+378 EMNYSVQI
-386 TDEAIDAALEMAKR
+386 SDEAIDAALQMASR

-414 LDTAAVKAQIRNEER
+414 LDTAAVKVQIRNEQK
-429 IVRKEDVVAVIA
+429 IVKREDVVSVIA

-446 PQDMVIRETF
+446 PQDLVVRDVS
-456 DRFKSIEMDLQK
+456 DRFDDLEEK
-468 RIVGQTEAIDKLSR
+468 LMERVIGQTEAIHKLAQ

-494 FYRPDGV
+494 FYKSDGV

-516 KALAESLFGD
+516 KALAECLFGD

-553 GIVGSER
+553 GIVGSDR

-571 PYTVVLLDEV
+571 PYTVVLLDEM

-606 KKVYFSDAIIIM
+606 KKVYFSDSVIIM
-618 TSNLGSHLFKSAL
+618 TSNLGSNLFKAAL
-631 QPLGFLNERENLGV
+631 QPLGFLNERENV
-645 LKREILKETE
+645 NVVKREILKEME
-655 RVFTPEFRNRIDE
+655 RVFSPEFRNRIDE
-668 VVVFAP
+668 VIVFAP
-674 LSREQVKGIAER
+674 LTREQVKLIAER
-686 YVQHIEETM
+686 YLHQVEGALQEA
-695 KPVGKRLIVTPEALD
+695 GKQLIITPEALD
-710 EIVTLGYSYE
+710 RLVTHGYSYA

-727 RTIDEKIKIPL
+727 RTIDEKIKIPI
-738 TSQWNEGD
+738 TNQWHQGD
-746 TFIAEVLNDQLTVHP
+746 TFLAEVVQEEVVVRPFIPELT
-761 LIAELI
+761 